1 MVDQFRLALYCK
13 NKLDASH
20 SEGQSLAYKPE
31 IDVIFIG
38 KESECAKLSAHKTEL
53 FQFKQN

>member
-1 MVDQFRLALYCK
+1 MVDSGWRYIVRTNWMLVT
-13 NKLDASH
+13 
-20 SEGQSLAYKPE
+20 EGQSLAYKPE

-38 KESECAKLSAHKTEL
+38 KESERAKLSAHKTEL